1 MTKQN
6 ITKRTRAVKTRPELH
21 NLIQQ
26 QALLD
31 LKSSAING
39 IFAMKSLLDVA
50 LKQKG
55 LSIGELQKLMTMI
68 ISLSTIEI
76 DPLVVEEVKKEDG
89 DYQDDQKP
97 KYDMDKI
104 RANMITYGAEI
115 QKKLEEDKL

>member
-55 LSIGELQKLMTMI
+55 LSIGELQKLMTMV
-68 ISLSTIEI
+68 ISLSKIEI
-76 DPLVVEEVKKEDG
+76 DPLVVEEVKKEDEN
-89 DYQDDQKP
+89 YQDDQKTV
-97 KYDMDKI
+97 YDFTGFDEKVAALEKVIDAKI
-104 RANMITYGAEI
+104 KEG
-115 QKKLEEDKL
+115 K